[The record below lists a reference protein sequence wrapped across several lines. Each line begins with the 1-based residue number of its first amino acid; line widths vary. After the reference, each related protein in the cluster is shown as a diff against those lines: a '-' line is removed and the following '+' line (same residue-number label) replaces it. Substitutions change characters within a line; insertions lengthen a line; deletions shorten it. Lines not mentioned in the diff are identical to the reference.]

1 MNVGD
6 SSQAMA
12 GKHDL
17 QSPAGTQLN
26 RQGALERVKR
36 GWSGNVACL
45 YLGAPHH
52 LSTRDKAIGLAPTTC
67 AFLAEHAP
75 RPSHLLQQHSD
86 SCCSAAGSF
95 SCAVSSCFQ
104 QILRICTPATSE
116 QQCSDC
122 KAVRSLCQ
130 SSVTFLATPCA
141 SAALCSLAFA
151 GIGPSLRS
159 RQRHDR

>member
-1 MNVGD
+1 MLRV
-6 SSQAMA
+6 SILAPPTISQAWL
-12 GKHDL
+12 DER
-17 QSPAGTQLN
+17 QSNQL
-26 RQGALERVKR
+26 A
-36 GWSGNVACL
+36 A
-45 YLGAPHH
+45 
-52 LSTRDKAIGLAPTTC
+52 AIGLAPTTC

-122 KAVRSLCQ
+122 KAVRSLCHL
-130 SSVTFLATPCA
+130 LATPCA